1 MSRLELCSRSV
12 TEINDE
18 LSAPES
24 SARTWRGMGSSGE
37 DGSKLEL
44 GKIVEVSGKGL
55 GIVATRD
62 AVAGEV
68 VAREQGPM
76 AISLSRDQLGVR
88 CCRCA
93 GRAARPS
100 ATQICDEGCGTM
112 WCSPECAV
120 ADTHLHADSG
130 ECSFLLDIGP
140 DPRVAMCQPCGPGD
154 RRTGRKRRVES
165 DWVTLADDVRLLLRA
180 RCVGILEGDAEE
192 RLASLD
198 ANAPAPDDDDDESH
212 LAAAAEGSDATLRRI
227 ASIAADAHKRRDG
240 GGGDG
245 IIPEDA
251 EANDANEARDDDAE
265 LDSWTRAAFIVFAN
279 SFDVEAWGARRGSEF
294 PRPARVAGAVYRT
307 LSRFNHS
314 CAPNCTWS
322 FVHESESKPG
332 GGAVSVN
339 VRAIKPVKS
348 GDELTI
354 SYVDPTV
361 GRAERREQLWA
372 KYRFECACH
381 LCAGPRDANGQLPGT
396 DPYLEA
402 VFGTIDEKDAR
413 ATVEETDGMIRDVR
427 AAIRSIRTDEDV
439 KKLDLAVD
447 ALRGKLRCR
456 TRPFEQNI
464 TAKHIEGE
472 EARPRWTYSRRP
484 DHVAKAE
491 HEKLQGDGFHPFHFT
506 SMEAYGILGVASSI
520 KAKWL
525 MFREPGDKAGIAK
538 LMKIALGYSML
549 RASALD
555 ELARKEAGFG
565 DAASRAWMEVSERAM
580 SCGVLER
587 VDDPVRGPYRH
598 LDQTYLMS
606 NAFRKVIEC
615 DDGGEDG
622 ILHSAVMCLPTA
634 PGSMGGPAWHGT
646 SFSGVDVALEPPS
659 GTFEI
664 ASDVAMNLA
673 DYHSPGLWKHIVG
686 AFNAHQEE
694 VGAATVPMNEDNIEK
709 EEAKPARM
717 AVGEECADDAKG

>member
-1 MSRLELCSRSV
+1 
-12 TEINDE
+12 
-18 LSAPES
+18 
-24 SARTWRGMGSSGE
+24 MGSSGE

-100 ATQICDEGCGTM
+100 ATQICDEGCGAM

-180 RCVGILEGDAEE
+180 RRVGILEGGAEE

-198 ANAPAPDDDDDESH
+198 ANAPAPDDDDESL

-240 GGGDG
+240 GGGGDG

-265 LDSWTRAAFIVFAN
+265 LDSWTQAAFIVFAN

-402 VFGTIDEKDAR
+402 VFGTVDEKDAR

-456 TRPFEQNI
+456 TKPFEVDRGEM
-464 TAKHIEGE
+464 AKLIEGE
-472 EARPRWTYSRRP
+472 EARPRWTHSRRP
-484 DHVAKAE
+484 DHVSKAE

-587 VDDPVRGPYRH
+587 VDDPVQGPYRH
-598 LDQTYLMS
+598 LEQTYLMS

-622 ILHSAVMCLPTA
+622 ILFSAVMCLPTA

-646 SFSGVDVALEPPS
+646 FFSGVDVALEPPS

-694 VGAATVPMNEDNIEK
+694 IGAATVPMNNEDNVEK
-709 EEAKPARM
+709 EEAKPARR
-717 AVGEECADDAKG
+717 AARKSLPASPASRSEFRKGFL

>member
-1 MSRLELCSRSV
+1 
-12 TEINDE
+12 
-18 LSAPES
+18 
-24 SARTWRGMGSSGE
+24 MGSSGE

-100 ATQICDEGCGTM
+100 ATQICDEGCGAM

-180 RCVGILEGDAEE
+180 RRVGILEGGAEE

-198 ANAPAPDDDDDESH
+198 ANAPAPDDDDESL

-381 LCAGPRDANGQLPGT
+381 LCVGPRDVNRQLPGT

-402 VFGTIDEKDAR
+402 VFATVDAADAR

-484 DHVAKAE
+484 DHVPR
-491 HEKLQGDGFHPFHFT
+491 LST
-506 SMEAYGILGVASSI
+506 RSS
-520 KAKWL
+520 
-525 MFREPGDKAGIAK
+525 
-538 LMKIALGYSML
+538 
-549 RASALD
+549 RATVSI
-555 ELARKEAGFG
+555 RFI
-565 DAASRAWMEVSERAM
+565 SRAWKR
-580 SCGVLER
+580 
-587 VDDPVRGPYRH
+587 
-598 LDQTYLMS
+598 T
-606 NAFRKVIEC
+606 
-615 DDGGEDG
+615 
-622 ILHSAVMCLPTA
+622 
-634 PGSMGGPAWHGT
+634 GSWGWRRP
-646 SFSGVDVALEPPS
+646 SRRSG
-659 GTFEI
+659 
-664 ASDVAMNLA
+664 
-673 DYHSPGLWKHIVG
+673 
-686 AFNAHQEE
+686 
-694 VGAATVPMNEDNIEK
+694 
-709 EEAKPARM
+709 
-717 AVGEECADDAKG
+717 

>member
-1 MSRLELCSRSV
+1 
-12 TEINDE
+12 
-18 LSAPES
+18 
-24 SARTWRGMGSSGE
+24 MGSSGE

-100 ATQICDEGCGTM
+100 ATQRCDEGCGAM

-140 DPRVAMCQPCGPGD
+140 DPRVAMCQPCGPGA
-154 RRTGRKRRVES
+154 RRTGGRRRVES
-165 DWVTLADDVRLLLRA
+165 DWVTLSDDVRLLLRA
-180 RCVGILEGDAEE
+180 RRVGILEGGAEE

-198 ANAPAPDDDDDESH
+198 PNAPAPDDPDPDES
-212 LAAAAEGSDATLRRI
+212 LVAAAEGSDAMLRRI
-227 ASIAADAHKRRDG
+227 ASIAADAHKRADG
-240 GGGDG
+240 GGGDGG

-251 EANDANEARDDDAE
+251 EANDANEARDDDDAE
-265 LDSWTRAAFIVFAN
+265 LDPWTRAAFIVFAN

-322 FVHESESKPG
+322 FAHESESKPG
-332 GGAVSVN
+332 EGAAAVT
-339 VRAIKPVKS
+339 VRAIKPVRE

-381 LCAGPRDANGQLPGT
+381 LCAGARNANRQLPGT
-396 DPYLEA
+396 DPFLEA
-402 VFGTIDEKDAR
+402 VFGTVKNDEAS
-413 ATVEETDGMIRDVR
+413 ATVESTEAMIRDVR
-427 AAIRSIRTDEDV
+427 AGIRSIRTDEDV

-447 ALRGKLRCR
+447 ALRVKLLGR
-456 TRPFEQNI
+456 TKPFERTDRGGRNGGEE
-464 TAKHIEGE
+464 TEARRTEGE
-472 EARPRWTYSRRP
+472 ETQTGPRWTYSREA
-484 DHVAKAE
+484 DDASKAE

-525 MFREPGDKAGIAK
+525 MLREPGDKAGIAK

-587 VDDPVRGPYRH
+587 DDDPVRGPYRH
-598 LDQTYLMS
+598 LDQTYLVS

-622 ILHSAVMCLPTA
+622 ILFSAAMCLPTA
-634 PGSMGGPAWHGT
+634 PGSTGGSPWHGT
-646 SFSGVDVALEPPS
+646 FLSGVDTPLEPPS
-659 GTFEI
+659 GTFMI
-664 ASDVAMNLA
+664 VSDVAMNLA
-673 DYHSPGLWKHIVG
+673 DYHSPGLMKHIVG
-686 AFNAHQEE
+686 ALN
-694 VGAATVPMNEDNIEK
+694 D
-709 EEAKPARM
+709 
-717 AVGEECADDAKG
+717 

>member
-1 MSRLELCSRSV
+1 
-12 TEINDE
+12 
-18 LSAPES
+18 
-24 SARTWRGMGSSGE
+24 MGSSGE

-198 ANAPAPDDDDDESH
+198 ANAPAPDDDDDDESL

-646 SFSGVDVALEPPS
+646 SFNGVDVALEPPS

>member
-1 MSRLELCSRSV
+1 MSR
-12 TEINDE
+12 DE

-24 SARTWRGMGSSGE
+24 WARTWRAMGSSGE

-55 GIVATRD
+55 GVVATRD

-68 VAREQGPM
+68 IAREQGPM

-93 GRAARPS
+93 RRAARSS
-100 ATQICDEGCGTM
+100 ATQRCDEGCGAM

-154 RRTGRKRRVES
+154 RRTGRRRSRRVES

-180 RCVGILEGDAEE
+180 RRVGILEGDAET

-198 ANAPAPDDDDDESH
+198 PNAPAPDDDDS
-212 LAAAAEGSDATLRRI
+212 LAAGAEGSDAMLRRI
-227 ASIAADAHKRRDG
+227 ASIAADVHHKRGSGRG
-240 GGGDG
+240 GNGGA
-245 IIPEDA
+245 IPEDA
-251 EANDANEARDDDAE
+251 EADDAE
-265 LDSWTRAAFIVFAN
+265 PDSEWTRAALIVFSN
-279 SFDVEAWGARRGSEF
+279 SFDVEAWGARGGSEF

-339 VRAIKPVKS
+339 VRAIKPVKE

-361 GRAERREQLWA
+361 GRAERRKQLWA
-372 KYRFECACH
+372 KYRFECACP
-381 LCAGPRDANGQLPGT
+381 LCASPRDANRQLPGV

-402 VFGTIDEKDAR
+402 AFGAVDDDDAR
-413 ATVEETDGMIRDVR
+413 ATIEETDGMIRDVR
-427 AAIRSIRTDEDV
+427 AGVRSMRTDEDV

-447 ALRGKLRCR
+447 ALRAKLRCR
-456 TRPFEQNI
+456 ARPFER
-464 TAKHIEGE
+464 TAKRTEGE
-472 EARPRWTYSRRP
+472 ETRPRWTYSRKP
-484 DHVAKAE
+484 DHVSKAE

-525 MFREPGDKAGIAK
+525 MIREPGNKAGIAK

-622 ILHSAVMCLPTA
+622 ILFSAVMCLPTA

-646 SFSGVDVALEPPS
+646 SFSGVDTPLEPPS

-694 VGAATVPMNEDNIEK
+694 VG
-709 EEAKPARM
+709 
-717 AVGEECADDAKG
+717 

>member
-227 ASIAADAHKRRDG
+227 ASIAADAHNRRDG

-646 SFSGVDVALEPPS
+646 SFNGVDVALEPPS

>member
-180 RCVGILEGDAEE
+180 RRVGILEGGAEE

-381 LCAGPRDANGQLPGT
+381 LCAGPRDANRQLPGT

-646 SFSGVDVALEPPS
+646 SFNGVDVALEPPS

>member
-464 TAKHIEGE
+464 MAKHIEGE

-646 SFSGVDVALEPPS
+646 SFNGVDVALEPPS

>member
-165 DWVTLADDVRLLLRA
+165 DWVTLADAVRLLLRA

-464 TAKHIEGE
+464 MAKHIEGE

-484 DHVAKAE
+484 DHVSKAE
-491 HEKLQGDGFHPFHFT
+491 HEKLHGDGFHPFHFT

-646 SFSGVDVALEPPS
+646 SFNGVDVALEPPS

>member
-76 AISLSRDQLGVR
+76 ANSLSRDQLGVR

-180 RCVGILEGDAEE
+180 RCVGILEGGAEE

-646 SFSGVDVALEPPS
+646 SFNGVDVALEPPS

>member
-1 MSRLELCSRSV
+1 
-12 TEINDE
+12 
-18 LSAPES
+18 
-24 SARTWRGMGSSGE
+24 MGSSGE

-68 VAREQGPM
+68 IAREQGPM

-525 MFREPGDKAGIAK
+525 MIREPGNKAGIAK

-615 DDGGEDG
+615 DDGGMDG

-646 SFSGVDVALEPPS
+646 SFNGVDVALEPPS